1 MSWPYDYIIIG
12 AGSAGC
18 AIANRLAEDYV
29 LNILI
34 LEAGP
39 PDNSFMLKMPAG
51 FASLGDKTPYNWRYE
66 TVPQKHCNDR
76 RMYWPRGK
84 TLGGSS
90 SINAMLYVRGNAWD
104 YDHWRQLGNE
114 GWSYRDVLPF
124 FKKAEN
130 NERGGDDF
138 HGTGGPLNVA
148 DQVDPS
154 KLNDGFL
161 KACEQAGH
169 KRVKDFNGA
178 SQEGVGYY
186 QVTQK
191 DKQRWSTASA
201 YLRPAVERNK
211 NNVKVI
217 SNALVERII
226 LDGNR
231 AMGVRYVV
239 DGRDEVARCSRE
251 IILSGGAV
259 NSPQLLMLSG
269 IGPADHLKSVGIR
282 CLHDLPGVGGN
293 LQDHLDAALLQFCKT
308 RDTYDTANKLWSLYQ
323 YWRNKKGPGTS
334 PIAETGGFLSTQSG
348 LSAPDIQLHF
358 LPVLVVDHGRT
369 KMKKNGYSLHVCT
382 LRPESTGT
390 IRLKSKD
397 PKEHPL
403 IDANYLAERKR
414 PRHADQGREDRP
426 RDLRPV
432 GPRSLSRRRVPARRG
447 GQDRCRDRAMGARQ
461 VRDDLSPGR
470 HLQDGRRQR
479 HHGGGRQP
487 VPGARDR
494 GPARGRR
501 LGDAD
506 AGRRQHQRAHHHDR
520 RARCRPSCRARADRA
535 RAGTS
540 SIPPLRLKSLKII
553 AGSLVVARTAD
564 RHRRAAALLSAQD
577 SRST

>member
-18 AIANRLAEDYV
+18 TIANRLAEDYA

-39 PDNSFMLKMPAG
+39 PDDSFKLRMPAG
-51 FASLGDKTPYNWRYE
+51 FASLGDKTSYNWHYE
-66 TVPQKHCNDR
+66 TAPQKHCDNR

-114 GWSYRDVLPF
+114 GWSYSDVLPF

-130 NERGGDDF
+130 NERGGDEF

-148 DQVDPS
+148 DQADPS
-154 KLNDGFL
+154 KINEGFL

-169 KRVKDFNGA
+169 NRIEDFNGA
-178 SQEGVGYY
+178 TQEGVGYW

-191 DKQRWSTASA
+191 GKRRWSTASA

-226 LDGNR
+226 LDDNR
-231 AMGVRYVV
+231 AMGVRYSVN
-239 DGRDEVARCSRE
+239 GQDEVARCSRE

-282 CLHDLPGVGGN
+282 CLHDLPGVGSN
-293 LQDHLDAALLQFCKT
+293 LRDHLDAAILQFCKT
-308 RDTYDTANKLWSLYQ
+308 RDTYDRANKLWSLYQ
-323 YWRNKKGPGTS
+323 YWRHKKGPGTS

-358 LPVLVVDHGRT
+358 LPVLVVDHGRVQ
-369 KMKKNGYSLHVCT
+369 MKKNGYSLHVCT

-403 IDANYLAERKR
+403 IDANYLAERK
-414 PRHADQGREDRP
+414 DLDTLIKGVKMGREIFAQSGLDPYRADEFQP
-426 RDLRPV
+426 GAAVKTDADIEQWVRAKCETIYHPV
-432 GPRSLSRRRVPARRG
+432 GT
-447 GQDRCRDRAMGARQ
+447 CKMGADNDPMAVVDNQCRVRGLEGLRVVDASVMPTLIGGNTNAPTIMIAERVAAFMQ
-461 VRDDLSPGR
+461 VKE
-470 HLQDGRRQR
+470 
-479 HHGGGRQP
+479 
-487 VPGARDR
+487 A
-494 GPARGRR
+494 
-501 LGDAD
+501 
-506 AGRRQHQRAHHHDR
+506 
-520 RARCRPSCRARADRA
+520 
-535 RAGTS
+535 
-540 SIPPLRLKSLKII
+540 K
-553 AGSLVVARTAD
+553 TAAM
-564 RHRRAAALLSAQD
+564 AAS
-577 SRST
+577 

>member
-18 AIANRLAEDYV
+18 AIANRLAEDMA
-29 LNILI
+29 LRILI

-39 PDNSFMLKMPAG
+39 PDSSFKLKMPAG
-51 FASLGDKTPYNWRYE
+51 FASLGENSPYNWRYE

-114 GWSYRDVLPF
+114 GWSYNDVLPF

-154 KLNDGFL
+154 KINEGFL

-178 SQEGVGYY
+178 HQEGVGYY

-201 YLRPAVERNK
+201 YLRPAVERNR

-226 LDGNR
+226 LDGKR
-231 AMGVRYVV
+231 AMGLRYVV
-239 DGRDEVARCSRE
+239 DGRDEVALCSRE

-269 IGPADHLKSVGIR
+269 IGPADHLKSLGLRVW
-282 CLHDLPGVGGN
+282 HDLPGVGAN
-293 LQDHLDAALLQFCKT
+293 LQDHLDASILQFCKT
-308 RDTYDTANKLWSLYQ
+308 RDTYDRANKLWSLYQ
-323 YWRNKKGPGTS
+323 YWRHQKGPGTS
-334 PIAETGGFLSTQSG
+334 PIAETGGFLSTSSG

-369 KMKKNGYSLHVCT
+369 KMKKDGYSLHVCT

-390 IRLKSKD
+390 IRLKSSD

-403 IDANYLAERKR
+403 IDANYLAERK
-414 PRHADQGREDRP
+414 DLETLIKGVKMGREIFAQSGLDPYRAAEFQP
-426 RDLRPV
+426 GAAVKTDAEIEQWIRSHCETIYHPV
-432 GPRSLSRRRVPARRG
+432 GTCKMGPDNDPMAVVDNQCRVRG
-447 GQDRCRDRAMGARQ
+447 LEGLRVVDASVMPT
-461 VRDDLSPGR
+461 LI
-470 HLQDGRRQR
+470 
-479 HHGGGRQP
+479 GGNTNAP
-487 VPGARDR
+487 
-494 GPARGRR
+494 
-501 LGDAD
+501 
-506 AGRRQHQRAHHHDR
+506 
-520 RARCRPSCRARADRA
+520 
-535 RAGTS
+535 T
-540 SIPPLRLKSLKII
+540 IMI
-553 AGSLVVARTAD
+553 AERVAAFMQGKDEKTTAL
-564 RHRRAAALLSAQD
+564 AA
-577 SRST
+577 

>member
-18 AIANRLAEDYV
+18 AIANRLAEDYT

-39 PDNSFMLKMPAG
+39 PDDSFMLKMPAG

-114 GWSYRDVLPF
+114 GWSYNDVLPF

-130 NERGGDDF
+130 NERGGDEF

-148 DQVDPS
+148 DQVEPS
-154 KLNDGFL
+154 KINEGFL

-178 SQEGVGYY
+178 NQEGVGYY

-201 YLRPAVERNK
+201 YLRPAVERNR

-226 LDGNR
+226 LDGKR
-231 AMGVRYVV
+231 AMGLRYVV
-239 DGRDEVARCSRE
+239 DGRDEVALCSRE

-269 IGPADHLKSVGIR
+269 IGPADHLKSHGIR
-282 CLHDLPGVGGN
+282 VWHDLPGVGSN
-293 LQDHLDAALLQFCKT
+293 LQDHLDAAVLQFCKT
-308 RDTYDTANKLWSLYQ
+308 RDTYDRANKLWSLYQ
-323 YWRNKKGPGTS
+323 YWRHKKGPGTS
-334 PIAETGGFLSTQSG
+334 PIAETGGFLSTSSG

-369 KMKKNGYSLHVCT
+369 QMKKDGFSLHVCT

-390 IRLKSKD
+390 IRLKSSN

-403 IDANYLAERKR
+403 IDANYLAERK
-414 PRHADQGREDRP
+414 DLDTLIKGVKLGREIFAQSGLDPYRAAEFQP
-426 RDLRPV
+426 GAAVKTDVEIEQWVRGHCETIYHPV
-432 GPRSLSRRRVPARRG
+432 GTCKMGPDNDPMAVVDNQCRVRG
-447 GQDRCRDRAMGARQ
+447 LEGLRVVDASVMPTLVGGNTNAPTIMIAERVAAFMQDK
-461 VRDDLSPGR
+461 
-470 HLQDGRRQR
+470 
-479 HHGGGRQP
+479 
-487 VPGARDR
+487 
-494 GPARGRR
+494 
-501 LGDAD
+501 DA
-506 AGRRQHQRAHHHDR
+506 
-520 RARCRPSCRARADRA
+520 
-535 RAGTS
+535 
-540 SIPPLRLKSLKII
+540 K
-553 AGSLVVARTAD
+553 
-564 RHRRAAALLSAQD
+564 AAAMAA
-577 SRST
+577 